1 METKK
6 YIKLQDLEVYKLA
19 RELSRLGW
27 EIYEELDWQTKKI
40 IGDQFIES
48 TDSSGANIAE
58 GYRRYHF
65 LDQIKFY
72 YTAWASLS
80 EANDHWLDL
89 LYERNKVNKGR
100 YDNFKEISKNLE
112 VKLNNFIAVT
122 YKTKNNIK

>member
-1 METKK
+1 MT
-6 YIKLQDLEVYKLA
+6 YINFKDLKTYQLA
-19 RELSRLGW
+19 RKISNLGW
-27 EIYEELDWQTKKI
+27 EIFLNLTWEAKKI
-40 IGDQFIES
+40 VGFQFIES